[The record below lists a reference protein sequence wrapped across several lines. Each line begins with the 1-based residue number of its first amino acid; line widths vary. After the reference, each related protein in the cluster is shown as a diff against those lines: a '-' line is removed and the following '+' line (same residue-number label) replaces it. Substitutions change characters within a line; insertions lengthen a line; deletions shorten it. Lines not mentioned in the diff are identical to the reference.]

1 MSIRA
6 LAFGAMTLLAT
17 PALAEALPA
26 ATSADSGEATQ
37 ATKKKTVTETTKKK
51 TVTTPPKKTNTAR
64 PAQPRNP
71 PPGQAK
77 KTPRRRKKARNETP
91 VVDQMLNKGAMGLTL
106 GVSSSWLE
114 CDCTGAAGDVD
125 YDSVIGFYAGG
136 VYDKA
141 FNRFLSYRVGAMY
154 HGKSAAYDVGGRDV
168 EITNHTIE
176 ARAALLVRYTL
187 NPFASLYL
195 APGLFAGFVL
205 ATDATIDGKKNNDI
219 GEDFASL
226 DYGLDIGLGAFFALS
241 RSRGLMASAQ
251 VTYSHGF
258 ANLYDSEQVELPE
271 GDALKTRALMLTGGV
286 HF

>member
-1 MSIRA
+1 MSIRSLA
-6 LAFGAMTLLAT
+6 LGALTLLAT
-17 PALAEALPA
+17 PALADELPG
-26 ATSADSGEATQ
+26 ATSADSGAATQ

-51 TVTTPPKKTNTAR
+51 TVTGTPKKTTAR

-77 KTPRRRKKARNETP
+77 KQPRRRKKARNETP

-114 CDCTGAAGDVD
+114 CDCTGAAGDVE

-141 FNRFLSYRVGAMY
+141 FNRFLSYRVGAKY
-154 HGKSAAYDVGGRDV
+154 HGKGAAYDVAGQDV
-168 EITNHTIE
+168 EVTMHTIE

-195 APGLFAGFVL
+195 APGLFAGFIVS
-205 ATDATIDGKKNNDI
+205 ADATVDGKKNNEI

-258 ANLYDSEQVELPE
+258 ANLANTENVELPE
-271 GDALKTRALMLTGGV
+271 GDALKSRALLLTGGV